1 MSSWEDDGVRVVYR
15 LDDWAF
21 ADSAEYLST
30 MTKSYPCG
38 LLDMVFVDIAS
49 NFGAVLGVDSLGDSF
64 LTAV

>member
-1 MSSWEDDGVRVVYR
+1 MGSGSYIGWMTG
-15 LDDWAF
+15 LF
-21 ADSAEYLST
+21 ADSAEYLSA

-49 NFGAVLGVDSLGDSF
+49 NLGAVLGVDPLGDSF